1 MAFELTPDQDHKFD
15 LAIQLN
21 HVDAAKNIAAEQENG
36 EKWRKVGDIALS
48 KGLFSLAEECF
59 ERSQD
64 FNSLLLFYSSYG
76 DQEGLQKMAEAA
88 TQKGKFNVAFE
99 AYYLL
104 AQPDACINVLVKA
117 KRIAEA
123 TLFAK
128 AYVPSRLT
136 ELIKLWEEHLKE
148 QGL

>member
-1 MAFELTPDQDHKFD
+1 MNL
-15 LAIQLN
+15 
-21 HVDAAKNIAAEQENG
+21 VDAAKNIAAEQDNG

-48 KGLFSLAEECF
+48 KGMFTLAEECF
-59 ERSQD
+59 ERSND

-76 DQEGLQKMAEAA
+76 DQEGLVKMADRAV
-88 TQKGKFNVAFE
+88 QKGKFNVAFE
-99 AYYLL
+99 AYFLL
-104 AQPDACINVLVKA
+104 AQPDKCIEVLVKA

-128 AYVPSRLT
+128 AYAPSRLA
-136 ELIKLWEEHLKE
+136 ELIKKWEEHLKE